1 MLDTLFA
8 LFIFLT
14 PVDLNTNLSFPTR
27 ETCEETRATL
37 KNELRRYYDIKC
49 VPVPQKRKTLDCT
62 VENYNHHIPFEYNRY
77 VHTFPAIAKLK
88 CKESP

>member
-27 ETCEETRATL
+27 ETCKETRKYL
-37 KNELRRYYDIKC
+37 SEI
-49 VPVPQKRKTLDCT
+49 
-62 VENYNHHIPFEYNRY
+62 
-77 VHTFPAIAKLK
+77 FP
-88 CKESP
+88 E